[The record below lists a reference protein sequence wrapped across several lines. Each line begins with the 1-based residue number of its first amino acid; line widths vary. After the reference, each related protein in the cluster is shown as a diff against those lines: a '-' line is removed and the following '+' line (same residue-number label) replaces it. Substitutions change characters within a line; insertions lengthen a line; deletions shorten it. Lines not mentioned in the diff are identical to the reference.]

1 MRRMLVRHRNRRGTR
16 HGSFGSQ
23 RYCWPVPELRS
34 LHRSGGFLGRLDA
47 DDRAALLKLG
57 HVRRYR
63 QGAPILFQGDH
74 SDTVFVILQGR
85 VKITHVTAEGHET
98 VFSVLGPGDMLGD
111 FEAIDDDGGPRTAGG
126 VALEA
131 IECRVFTAQEFRSY
145 LDSHPR
151 ATVMLLRVIINRLHA
166 ADRRR
171 IGSGSLDTSHRLAR
185 FLVELIDQRGQA
197 DTSGIDID
205 IPLTQE
211 EVASLIA
218 TSRQSVVRALTS
230 LRSRGLVTTARRKLI
245 VRDLDGLRRY
255 AE

>member
-1 MRRMLVRHRNRRGTR
+1 M
-16 HGSFGSQ
+16 
-23 RYCWPVPELRS
+23 PELRS
-34 LHRSGGFLGRLDA
+34 LPSSGSFLGRLDA
-47 DDRAALLKLG
+47 DDRSALLRLG

-74 SDTVFVILQGR
+74 SDAVFMILRGR
-85 VKITHVTAEGHET
+85 AKITHVTAEGHET

-111 FEAIDDDGGPRTAGG
+111 FEAIDDDGGPRTAGS

-131 IECRVFTAQEFRSY
+131 FECRVFTAAEFRNY
-145 LDSHPR
+145 LDAHPR

-197 DTSGIDID
+197 DISGIDID

-230 LRSRGLVTTARRKLI
+230 LRSRGLVTTARRKII

-255 AE
+255 AD